1 MLTSD
6 YAQCVTSRC
15 LRWPGPGQVLRKLEW
30 CSPIT
35 SWCPHLHLHLLSSPA
50 NSKPVTSRHISDLHI
65 YHLYTYISSLMYYA
79 YLSISGVFP
88 SFGHLHSWRLRP
100 CPRGLC
106 RVYVIWSVLRCVEI
120 CNIHHLHNLYNH
132 IMDHEFPSIVVTA
145 GWQLPTFPT
154 AARVSGCKYNWN
166 WLWIELRS
174 CV

>member
-15 LRWPGPGQVLRKLEW
+15 LRWPGPGQVLRKLVW
-30 CSPIT
+30 CSRVT
-35 SWCPHLHLHLLSSPA
+35 SWCPHLHLLSSPA
-50 NSKPVTSRHISDLHI
+50 NCKPATSRYISDLHI
-65 YHLYTYISSLMYYA
+65 YNIYLSLYLARCTI
-79 YLSISGVFP
+79 SISGVFP

-106 RVYVIWSVLRCVEI
+106 RVYVIWLVLRCVEI

-145 GWQLPTFPT
+145 GWQLPTFPHRR
-154 AARVSGCKYNWN
+154 A
-166 WLWIELRS
+166 
-174 CV
+174 CVRL

>member
-1 MLTSD
+1 MPS
-6 YAQCVTSRC
+6 VTSRC
-15 LRWPGPGQVLRKLEW
+15 LLPGPGQVLRKLVW

-35 SWCPHLHLHLLSSPA
+35 SWCPHLQYYPHQQTANQLHLDI
-50 NSKPVTSRHISDLHI
+50 ISNLNI
-65 YHLYTYISSLMYYA
+65 YYLYTYISSLMYYA